1 MDQKRNTN
9 NIFVFI
15 FGFLTAVLVS
25 SFVFIA
31 PFVSILALFVGIAVL
46 CIEKILHKV
55 ANKEV
60 LFLSLVLISF
70 SLGALRYSIKDFH
83 EPLIPSSSGVVIG
96 EPEQKENTTR
106 FVMKADNGEKVLV
119 STDLYSPVKYGDRVK
134 VEGKLQEPGIIDDG
148 TGRSFDYGKFLS
160 KDDIY
165 FTISFAKVEVLS
177 SGEGNWLKQALFG
190 VKNSLISKMKNILAE
205 PESSLLAGLILAGK
219 TAMPKDVLEEFKR
232 AGVIHIVVL
241 SGYNITIIAEF
252 MRAVFRSAKFSVLGI
267 IFFVIMTGAQ
277 ATVVRAAIMVLAVV
291 LAKVLHRDFS
301 APRALLAAAFLMIIH
316 NPKIL
321 VFDPSFQLSFLATC
335 GLIYFVPVIETFLTR
350 IKMPELWGIRTV
362 LATTVATQIT
372 VLPFLIYSMGNVSL
386 VSLPANILILLFI
399 PIVMFVGFVATL
411 LSYISYFV
419 ALPLSYVT
427 HLILSWILGVSHYLG
442 NLTFATLSISIFP
455 FWVVIIV
462 YMVLTIFVMRWR
474 NYLRKSAS
482 SN

>member
-134 VEGKLQEPGIIDDG
+134 VEGKLHEPGIIDEG

-252 MRAVFRSAKFSVLGI
+252 MRTVFRSAKFSVIGI

-291 LAKVLHRDFS
+291 LAKMLHRNFS
-301 APRALLAAAFLMIIH
+301 APRALLAAAFLMIVH

-335 GLIYFVPVIETFLTR
+335 GLIFLSPIVERYLTLVPT
-350 IKMPELWGIRTV
+350 KWGIRTI
-362 LATTVATQIT
+362 LASTIATQVT
-372 VLPFLIYSMGNVSL
+372 VLPFLIYSVGDVSL
-386 VSLPANILILLFI
+386 VSLPANMLILLIIPYTMLAGFI
-399 PIVMFVGFVATL
+399 ATIITYLSPVIAWPFSYITHLL
-411 LSYISYFV
+411 LSWV
-419 ALPLSYVT
+419 
-427 HLILSWILGVSHYLG
+427 LGVSHYLG
-442 NLTFATLSISIFP
+442 NLSFASIPVPIFP
-455 FWVVIIV
+455 FWVALII
-462 YMVLTIFVMRWR
+462 YLFIFISVRR
-474 NYLRKSAS
+474 FQNSLPHSAS